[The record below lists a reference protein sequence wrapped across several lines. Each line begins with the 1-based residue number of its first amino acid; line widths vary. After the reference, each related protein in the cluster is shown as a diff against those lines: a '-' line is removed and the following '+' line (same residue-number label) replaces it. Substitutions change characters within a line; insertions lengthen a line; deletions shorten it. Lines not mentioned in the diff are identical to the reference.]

1 MSVWRQTGI
10 RPKELEDMIEFPQ
23 DMLQVWKFFIDL
35 HNARSSNGFGINP
48 ISYSEMYS
56 YFKLIEIQPHDW
68 EIETIKKLDKVAL
81 DAFAEQAKKEQKKTK
96 SKG

>member
-1 MSVWRQTGI
+1 MSVWRQTGV
-10 RPKELEDMIEFPQ
+10 RPKELEDMLEFPQ
-23 DMLQVWKFFIDL
+23 DMAQVWKFFIDL
-35 HNARSSNGFGINP
+35 HNARSSNGFGVNP

-81 DAFAEQAKKEQKKTK
+81 EAFAEQAKREQKKN
-96 SKG
+96 KG